1 MIESRWATDWRSTR
15 RAASAARA
23 RRGHERAHP
32 CALPTGCFRRLRAA
46 REREPDAS
54 STQTYPAS
62 RFGTSRTGV
71 PRCALHCT
79 LAQFVP
85 ARGPS
90 LCRRDMPR
98 LLFPAPGIPADSS
111 FPDGG
116 QPSCPRFEHA
126 SPVSD
131 PLGPVSPSFPVTR
144 LGAATISRSTDNRW
158 SEDSRSLQPAVSG
171 KARRARQGL
180 DAARRHVAH
189 GTGSASSRPAR
200 SVRVPRPQ
208 ARHFW
213 SARSR
218 PGTRRPSAARGRRR
232 RGDRARDGAT
242 TA

>member
-32 CALPTGCFRRLRAA
+32 CAIPTGCFRRLRAA

-54 STQTYPAS
+54 STRTYPAS

-71 PRCALHCT
+71 PRCALHRT

-98 LLFPAPGIPADSS
+98 LLFPAPGIPAGSS

-131 PLGPVSPSFPVTR
+131 PLGPVSPSR
-144 LGAATISRSTDNRW
+144 DSTP
-158 SEDSRSLQPAVSG
+158 QCV
-171 KARRARQGL
+171 
-180 DAARRHVAH
+180 
-189 GTGSASSRPAR
+189 RPEAR
-200 SVRVPRPQ
+200 SFHPSIRSDC
-208 ARHFW
+208 AR
-213 SARSR
+213 
-218 PGTRRPSAARGRRR
+218 TRRWRRLRHTLPCGRT
-232 RGDRARDGAT
+232 DRPIDL
-242 TA
+242 TAS